1 VENQIRTAM
10 PKLTKK
16 LIDACNPQVK
26 EYFVWDAELP
36 GYGLRVFPTGKK
48 SYMLQYR
55 HLGRTRRIAIGLH
68 GKFTPETART
78 RAKQLLGE
86 IAHGGNPSADRNKMH
101 KDITVK
107 DLCDLYLKDGCKN
120 KKASTLATDIGRI
133 ERHIKPLL
141 GPLKVA
147 SVTNADII
155 RFVKDVSN
163 GKTAA
168 TIKTKARGV
177 ARVTGGKGAAAR
189 TLGLLGGIFS
199 FAAKQELITVNPVRG
214 VERAKDRKLTRFLT
228 VQEVQKLGKAL
239 EAATE
244 SGINPFG
251 VAAIKLLLLT
261 GCRRSEILSL
271 RWTEI
276 DWSNSCLRLPD
287 SKTGAKVVSIGA
299 AVIEV
304 LNGIERLQDNQF
316 VLPAMRGKGH
326 YVGMQKD
333 WDTIRALAGIK
344 DVRLHDLRRTFG
356 STAAIQGKSLFT
368 IGQLLGHADPKTTL
382 IYAHLTE
389 TVIKNAAE
397 NTSEELGK
405 NLNAK

>member
-1 VENQIRTAM
+1 M

-16 LIDACNPQVK
+16 FVDACKVDDK
-26 EYFVWDAELP
+26 EYFEWDEDLP
-36 GYGLRVFPTGKK
+36 GYGLRVFPSGKK

-55 HLGRTRRIAIGLH
+55 HSGRTRRIAIGLH
-68 GKFTPETART
+68 GKFTPETARM
-78 RAKQLLGE
+78 RAIQLLGE
-86 IAHGGNPSADRNKMH
+86 IAHGGNPSADRKKLH
-101 KDITVK
+101 KDITVR
-107 DLCDLYLKDGCKN
+107 DLCDLYLIDGCQN
-120 KKASTLATDIGRI
+120 KKPSTLATDKGRI

-155 RFVKDVSN
+155 RFAKDVSN
-163 GKTAA
+163 GKTAT

-177 ARVTGGKGAAAR
+177 ARVTGGKGTAAR
-189 TLGLLGGIFS
+189 TLGLLGGIFN
-199 FAAKQELITVNPVRG
+199 FATKQELIAINPVRG
-214 VERAKDRKLTRFLT
+214 VERAKDRKLARFLKVHE
-228 VQEVQKLGKAL
+228 VQELGKVLRLA
-239 EAATE
+239 
-244 SGINPFG
+244 SDSPINPYA

-287 SKTGAKVVSIGA
+287 SKTGAKVVAIGT

-304 LNGIERLQDNQF
+304 LKGIEKLSGNQF
-316 VLPAMRGKGH
+316 VLPAMRGNGH
-326 YVGMQKD
+326 YTGLQKD
-333 WDTIRALAGIK
+333 WDTIRTLAGIK

-368 IGQLLGHADPKTTL
+368 IGQLLGHVDQKTTA
-382 IYAHLTE
+382 IYTHLTE
-389 TVIKNAAE
+389 TVIRDAAE
-397 NTSEELGK
+397 STSEELGV
-405 NLNAK
+405 NLHGELERATNN